1 MKSVDEAPPT
11 RMIPPVSPMT
21 QHRSLLAAALLLGA
35 SACSSP
41 QGPPLHR
48 IAPVINETLR
58 SGDDLV
64 APGDLLHIRVISEE
78 IPGPGG
84 ITTDQS
90 YQINQDVRVQS
101 DGRAS
106 FVGLDDMQVGG
117 LLPSDLD
124 EILTTAYTKVL
135 PEEPLLS
142 VTIAEQA
149 PRFVTVL
156 GELNATGLQVPVPP
170 DRHLS
175 LVEALGAA
183 GGPTT
188 TTAWL
193 SNTLLV
199 RWDPVE
205 RKQLSWKIDAR
216 RKYWGEEETIL
227 LQPHD
232 ILFVPNTNVDYI
244 AIGIDNFIRRMIP
257 APQIFVP

>member
-1 MKSVDEAPPT
+1 
-11 RMIPPVSPMT
+11 MT
-21 QHRSLLAAALLLGA
+21 PFRPLLACGAIALAA
-35 SACSSP
+35 ACSSP
-41 QGPPLHR
+41 QGLPLHE
-48 IAPVINETLR
+48 IAPRINATRHL
-58 SGDDLV
+58 GDDLI
-64 APGDLLHIRVISEE
+64 APGDVLQVRVISEE
-78 IPGPGG
+78 VPGPGG
-84 ITTDQS
+84 ITLDQS
-90 YQINQDVRVQS
+90 YQLNQDVRVQS

-106 FVGLDDMQVGG
+106 FVGIDDMQIAG

-124 EILTTAYTKVL
+124 AILTAAYAEVL

-156 GELNATGLQVPVPP
+156 GELNGNGQQVPIPP
-170 DRHLS
+170 DRHLT
-175 LVEALGAA
+175 LVEAFGHL

-188 TTAWL
+188 RTAWL

-199 RWDPVE
+199 RWDPVAQ
-205 RKQLSWKIDAR
+205 KQISWKIDAR
-216 RKYWGEEETIL
+216 RRFWGREETVL

-244 AIGIDNFIRRMIP
+244 AIGLDNFVRRMIP

>member
-1 MKSVDEAPPT
+1 MSHP
-11 RMIPPVSPMT
+11 
-21 QHRSLLAAALLLGA
+21 RSLLAAAALSLGA

-41 QGPPLHR
+41 QGPPLHE
-48 IAPVINETLR
+48 IAPLINETLHA
-58 SGDDLV
+58 GDDLV
-64 APGDLLHIRVISEE
+64 APGDLLQIRVISEE
-78 IPGPGG
+78 VPGPGG
-84 ITTDQS
+84 ITLDQS
-90 YQINQDVRVQS
+90 YQLNQDVRVQS

-106 FVGLDDMQVGG
+106 FIGLDDMQVAG

-124 EILTTAYTKVL
+124 EILTQSYSKVL

-149 PRFVTVL
+149 PRFVTIL
-156 GELNATGLQVPVPP
+156 GELGTTGLQVPLPP

-175 LVEALGAA
+175 LVEAFGAA
-183 GGPTT
+183 GGPSTKS
-188 TTAWL
+188 AWL

-199 RWDPVE
+199 RWDPIE
-205 RKQLSWKIDAR
+205 RKQRSWKIDAR
-216 RKYWGEEETIL
+216 RQFWGEADTVF